1 MKTETLASKT
11 LLVCSITVA
20 VTAFVALLF
29 IARNLLPLIF
39 GSVLIAVVLNRL
51 ARKVGG
57 VLPASVSRRI
67 RVGAI
72 MSVLVV
78 IAFIGVYGFAN
89 SASEQIVRLADR
101 VESSVEEVWQAA
113 KDQPLIERYL
123 DGDAKVGSIVP
134 SSTKS
139 LGLATNFF
147 ATTFGGLADC
157 LILVVLAAY
166 FAFSPHNYR
175 AGAIR
180 LVPIGWRDRL
190 SDLMS
195 ESSETLWRWMLG
207 RLLAMAIV
215 GILFGIGLAIIG
227 IPMSVEL
234 GIFAGLVTF
243 IPNIGGLLAVVP
255 ALLLA
260 TQQGSTAA
268 LSVLALYLAI
278 QFVESYLITPMV
290 QQHQVALPP
299 AMVILAQIVAGLMFG
314 FWGIVFATP
323 MFALALLWVKELY
336 VEEWL
341 EREES

>member
-1 MKTETLASKT
+1 MNAKPLVSKT
-11 LLVCSITVA
+11 LLISGIVLA
-20 VTAFVALLF
+20 VVMLTALLV
-29 IARNLLPLIF
+29 IARNLMPLIF
-39 GSVLIAVVLNRL
+39 GSVLIAVVLNRF
-51 ARKVGG
+51 ARNFGSI
-57 VLPASVSRRI
+57 LPASVPRRV

-72 MSVLVV
+72 MGVLVV
-78 IAFIGVYGFAN
+78 LAFVGVYGFAN

-101 VESSVEEVWQAA
+101 VESSVDKVWQAA

-123 DGDAKVGSIVP
+123 GEDANVGAMVP

-139 LGLATNFF
+139 LGLAKNFF

-166 FAFSPHNYR
+166 FALSPEKYR

-180 LVPIGWRDRL
+180 LVPIDWREHL
-190 SDLMS
+190 SSLLKDS
-195 ESSETLWRWMLG
+195 GETLWRWMLG

-234 GIFAGLVTF
+234 GIFAALVTF

-290 QQHQVALPP
+290 QEHQVSLPP
-299 AMVILAQIVAGLMFG
+299 AAVILAQILAGLLFG
-314 FWGIVFATP
+314 FWGVVFATP
-323 MFALALLWVKELY
+323 MVAVSLLWVKDLY
-336 VEEWL
+336 VEGWL
-341 EREES
+341 EKEES